1 MTHVLRYAARTHVG
15 LIRQNN
21 QDSVFAG
28 DRLLMVADGMGGHA
42 AGDKASRLA
51 VNAFIPLND
60 RQPGKDLLGPLDDAT
75 HDSNQAIADMVAD
88 DATLDGM
95 GTTITA
101 LLFDGN
107 RLGIAHVGDSR
118 AYLWRDGMLSQI
130 THDDTFVQSLIDEGR
145 ITEDE
150 AAHHPQRSLLLR
162 AVNGTDSEPTLQQ
175 RVLQVG
181 DRYLICSD
189 GLSGVVAPEAI
200 ADTLASFEVAPAAD
214 RLIDL
219 ALRGG
224 GPDNV
229 TVIVADVLETGVT
242 AGAVLI
248 EEIDP
253 DADLDATGPI
263 LPVHETQRMPRI
275 PLPEEHSDS
284 DLASMATAPI
294 QLQVPDDDQDL
305 HDDEDEDDE
314 EDDEHDLIQTAP
326 ERKWR
331 RRSALTL
338 ALVVLLAILGT
349 GSFFWIRSQYYVGED
364 SGRVVI
370 FRGVDGSILGWK
382 LASATED
389 SCRAALDCQPLKTG
403 DLVPGARSQ
412 VIAGIPASG
421 LDEAR
426 DVITRLTNELLPPC
440 RVVSVDPPAT
450 VTPTAP
456 TVPTVPTDPV
466 LTTIVT
472 TSQLPPPTGTT
483 TGSTN
488 PGTSGSTAS
497 TGTASN
503 NTASNNTAST
513 SASTLKRPANGTT
526 FARNASGGRLML
538 ALTTTEGS
546 APDTGTAADDT
557 AAANTAGNPGETVLT
572 YVTEVT
578 PTPSDSPTFDSQ
590 TQATSTLTTPALIPG
605 ETCRQ
610 VG

>member
-60 RQPGKDLLGPLDDAT
+60 HQPGKDLLGPLDDAT
-75 HDSNQAIADMVAD
+75 HDSNLAIAEMVAQ
-88 DATLDGM
+88 DASLDGM

-189 GLSGVVAPEAI
+189 GLSGVVPPEVI

-214 RLIDL
+214 RLIEL

-275 PLPEEHSDS
+275 PLPDEHPDT
-284 DLASMATAPI
+284 DVANMPTAPI
-294 QLQVPDDDQDL
+294 QLQSDDSDL
-305 HDDEDEDDE
+305 DDEDDDE
-314 EDDEHDLIQTAP
+314 EDDDDDHDLIETAP

-331 RRSALTL
+331 RRSALSL

-364 SGRVVI
+364 NGRVVI
-370 FRGVDGSILGWK
+370 YRGVDGSILGLK

-389 SCRAALDCQPLKTG
+389 SCRSAADCRPLKTT

-412 VIAGIPASG
+412 VFAGIPASG

-426 DVITRLTNELLPPC
+426 QVVERLGRELLPEC
-440 RVVSVDPPAT
+440 RVVPVE
-450 VTPTAP
+450 PTEP
-456 TVPTVPTDPV
+456 TVPSTPVVPSDPSTSPN

-472 TSQLPPPTGTT
+472 TSQITPPSDQSTAGTT
-483 TGSTN
+483 TQTT
-488 PGTSGSTAS
+488 PKTTAR
-497 TGTASN
+497 TTPRTTAATKPSPP
-503 NTASNNTAST
+503 T
-513 SASTLKRPANGTT
+513 RPASGTT
-526 FARNASGGRLML
+526 FARSSNGGRLVL
-538 ALTTTEGS
+538 AFSTTAADTGS
-546 APDTGTAADDT
+546 GTAAGT
-557 AAANTAGNPGETVLT
+557 ATGTGTSTSPNPSETVIT
-572 YVTEVT
+572 FVTEVT
-578 PTPSDSPTFDSQ
+578 PSDVDTQ
-590 TQATSTLTTPALIPG
+590 TQASATGTLTTPALIPG

-610 VG
+610 VN